1 MREFKKRG
9 YLYVTN
15 MFLAVTWLIHG
26 ITTFNQFVSEQ
37 NEHDQPVAMNL
48 FWNEFIRQTMENW
61 QSEFLQL
68 SWQIG
73 GLMILFAVAS
83 PQDRIGEERK
93 EKILEKLL
101 EVEMSKEDYH
111 QFIKNLKEKYPDK

>member
-15 MFLAVTWLIHG
+15 MFLAVTRLIHG

-48 FWNEFIRQTMENW
+48 FWN
-61 QSEFLQL
+61 
-68 SWQIG
+68 
-73 GLMILFAVAS
+73 
-83 PQDRIGEERK
+83 
-93 EKILEKLL
+93 
-101 EVEMSKEDYH
+101 
-111 QFIKNLKEKYPDK
+111 

>member
-1 MREFKKRG
+1 
-9 YLYVTN
+9 
-15 MFLAVTWLIHG
+15 
-26 ITTFNQFVSEQ
+26 
-37 NEHDQPVAMNL
+37 MNL

-61 QSEFLQL
+61 QSELLQL

-101 EVEMSKEDYH
+101 ELEMSEDEYG
-111 QFIKNLKEKYPDK
+111 QFMKKLKENYPDK

>member
-1 MREFKKRG
+1 
-9 YLYVTN
+9 
-15 MFLAVTWLIHG
+15 MFFAITWLIHG
-26 ITTFNQFVSEQ
+26 ITAFNQFVEQ
-37 NEHDQPVAMNL
+37 NEHSQPVAMNL

-101 EVEMSKEDYH
+101 ELEMSKDDYG
-111 QFIKNLKEKYPDK
+111 QFMKKLKETYPDR